1 MFSIPF
7 DSAKDNSDS
16 GLEDGNRSQKG
27 RALNMTY
34 TLNTQNCTA
43 VFDAQTGALQTLTD
57 AENPQCSWVAK
68 DGRFGVPF
76 LSSSQRQ
83 TNFFPIALEKDGE
96 ALCGKSHSGVSAI
109 RWQAQ
114 QGSLCAEYRGSTMA
128 GPRSGVELDF
138 NFLDLPGDT
147 PWRSQC
153 MPYILY
159 TDPRRQYAY
168 FVFSTADERYL
179 TLCVEAPFAAW
190 RILYSEAGHR
200 MVGFQL
206 LSQADDVRTPDGI
219 QLAPVESL
227 RFSLTPCKTPAEC
240 WNTISRRLGI
250 APVLFEV
257 TGAPV
262 GGSVTFSPVGV
273 PEEVKVLAPDK
284 SCRKLAPEQRSLT
297 LRQPGIYE
305 LQSRTGERVHTS
317 RVLCHEGWRTVY
329 DKVNRF
335 YRDHFQDESGA
346 FYRVI
351 WRDTLS
357 PKGGYTME
365 GLPFGDIHT
374 PYSCRTGEFGGFAG
388 WAMIKNALLFGA
400 QEDLTPSIERY
411 LLNWA
416 LNRGHEDSPY
426 LGSACRRPQ
435 KYLGREYGPW
445 HLYHEVNY
453 PQHEAFLLE
462 QMLDYYAVYADESIL
477 WDACAL
483 GEHFVAEHM
492 DPDGTVICQNEPDGH
507 RVDYCT
513 VHVPIAPLILLSDC
527 LETKDAGKAQYFRD
541 AAVRLADRVCA
552 RGFDF
557 PTEGE
562 PCTEDGSM
570 ACSALTLL
578 LAYTRLEKKPEYLN
592 TAREILRAHD
602 VLTLSGADC
611 RMNGSSTRFWETQY
625 ESQDWGPSINAGH
638 AWTLWM
644 AQAKALLAGIDGDYD
659 LLREA
664 YNGFVTNLS
673 KVEPSGGMPSCFT
686 PDLIPGTPHPPQVYG
701 VSGTAGESMPD
712 LHLTTSVYAGRY
724 VPGTYACSGNYLLIA
739 AQPTFARMSGLSF
752 VKNQAVNGIFGENR
766 FTSAAPRLETLI
778 LQGLP
783 AQPVQLCLQ
792 GVRNLELIL
801 GSQEQAQQL
810 GVSGARTV
818 NKKGRAV
825 RLSLAPGAGEQTV
838 TLWANTAGGVMGEE

>member
-1 MFSIPF
+1 
-7 DSAKDNSDS
+7 
-16 GLEDGNRSQKG
+16 
-27 RALNMTY
+27 MTH
-34 TLNTQNCTA
+34 TLQMENYTA
-43 VFDAQTGALQTLTD
+43 VFEAGTGALIKLTD
-57 AENPQCSWVAK
+57 ARNPQCSWVAK
-68 DGRFGVPF
+68 NGRFGVPF
-76 LSSSQRQ
+76 LSSSQRE
-83 TNFFPIALEKDGE
+83 TTFFPLPLEKAEKG
-96 ALCGKSHSGVSAI
+96 LSGKSRSGISTI
-109 RWQAQ
+109 SWETQ
-114 QGSLCAEYRGSTMA
+114 QGSLYCEYRGSTLA

-153 MPYILY
+153 MPHILY
-159 TDPRRQYAY
+159 SDPRRQYAY
-168 FVFSTADERYL
+168 FVFSTADGRYL

-200 MVGFQL
+200 MEGFQL
-206 LSQADDVRTPDGI
+206 LSQADDVRTPDSI
-219 QLAPVESL
+219 QLPPVDSL
-227 RFSLTPCKTPAEC
+227 RFSLTPCGTLTEC
-240 WNTISRRLGI
+240 WEVLSRRLGI

-257 TGAPV
+257 SGAPQ
-262 GGSVTFSPVGV
+262 GGSVAFSPVGI
-273 PEEVKVLAPDK
+273 PEEMTLLAPDG
-284 SCRKLAPEQRSLT
+284 SSRKLEAGEKT
-297 LRQPGIYE
+297 LLLEQPGFYE
-305 LQSRTGERVHTS
+305 LQSRAGSRVHTS
-317 RVLCHEGWRTVY
+317 RVLCHEAWETLF

-357 PKGGYTME
+357 PENGFTME
-365 GLPFGDIHT
+365 GLPFGDVNT

-388 WAMIKNALLFGA
+388 WAMLKNALLFGE
-400 QEDLTPSIERY
+400 QPEFTPSIQRY
-411 LLNWA
+411 LLGWA
-416 LNRGHEDSPY
+416 LNRGHEDTPY
-426 LGSACRRPQ
+426 LGSACQHPQ
-435 KYLGREYGPW
+435 NYLGREYGPW

-462 QMLDYYAVYADESIL
+462 QMLDYYTVYGDDSVL
-477 WDACAL
+477 RDACSL
-483 GEHFVAEHM
+483 GEHFVTEHM
-492 DPDGTVICQNEPDGH
+492 DADGTVICQNEPDGH

-513 VHVPIAPLILLSDC
+513 VHVPIASLLGLARC
-527 LETKDAGKAQYFRD
+527 LEPRDPGKAQYFRD
-541 AAVRLADRVCA
+541 AAQRLADRVCQ

-578 LAYTRLEKKPEYLN
+578 LAYTKLRAKPEYLD
-592 TAREILRAHD
+592 TARQILRAHD

-644 AQAKALLAGIDGDYD
+644 AQAKAMLAVIDGDYE

-673 KVEPSGGMPSCFT
+673 KVEPNGGMPSCFT

-701 VSGTAGESMPD
+701 VSGVAGESMPD
-712 LHLTTSVYAGRY
+712 LHLTTSVLAGRY
-724 VPGTYACSGNYLLIA
+724 VPGTFACSGNYLLIA
-739 AQPTFARMSGLSF
+739 AEPTFARMSGLSF
-752 VKNQAVNGIFGENR
+752 VKNQAVNGVFRDGG
-766 FTSAAPRLETLI
+766 FTSAAPRLETLL

-783 AQPVQLCLQ
+783 SRPVRLSLQ
-792 GVRNLELIL
+792 GVSKLSLVLEREGDAADL
-801 GSQEQAQQL
+801 Q
-810 GVSGARTV
+810 VSGAQAVTQKGRTV
-818 NKKGRAV
+818 Q
-825 RLSLAPGAGEQTV
+825 LSLAPGAGEQTV
-838 TLWANTAGGVMGEE
+838 VLSANRAGVDVGEE